1 MPVVLSQP
9 YEFDWDKG
17 NLGKNFKKHGVTD
30 SECEEVFFDE
40 RKVQSKDILHS
51 GEEER
56 FILLGKTKESRLLF
70 VVYTLRDNRIRVIS
84 ARNVNKKE
92 RKLYEE
98 KT

>member
-1 MPVVLSQP
+1 MAVVLR
-9 YEFDWDKG
+9 EFYKFHWDKG
-17 NLGKNFKKHGVTD
+17 NSDKNFKKHGVTD

-40 RKVQSKDILHS
+40 EKVQFKDVLHS
-51 GEEER
+51 GKEER

-70 VVYTLRDNRIRVIS
+70 VVYTLRDNMLRIVS
-84 ARNVNKKE
+84 ARDVNKKE